1 MGREII
7 EVLRDDYLRFP
18 ENQSFNIYAED
29 VFFKDPLNEFRGVK
43 RYREMI
49 SFIERWFVDTKMDLY
64 EIEQEGERILTRW
77 RLSWNAP
84 LPWKPR
90 ISISGWSELRVNGE
104 GLIVSH
110 VDYWDCSRWDV
121 VKQLWFGKNR

>member
-1 MGREII
+1 MDII
-7 EVLRDDYLRFP
+7 EVLKEDYLRFP
-18 ENQSFNIYAED
+18 VNQSFDIYAED

-49 SFIERWFVDTKMDLY
+49 GFIERWFVDTKMDLY
-64 EIEQEGERILTRW
+64 EIKQEGDKILTSW
-77 RLSWNAP
+77 RLSWYVP
-84 LPWKPR
+84 LLWKPR

-110 VDYWDCSRWDV
+110 VDFWDCSRWDV
-121 VKQLWFGKNR
+121 VRQLWFGKNR

>member
-1 MGREII
+1 MDII
-7 EVLRDDYLRFP
+7 KVLKEDYLRFP
-18 ENQSFNIYAED
+18 ENQSFDIYAED

-49 SFIERWFVDTKMDLY
+49 GFIERWFVDTKMDLY
-64 EIEQEGERILTRW
+64 EIKQEGEKILTRW